1 MHVMLGELLDVV
13 SVGTK
18 AYAQRMLS
26 VRAVDHRPNNGMRYA
41 IGPPINISGIS
52 AGHKNTNNG
61 YFLVTHT
68 LSTPF
73 SFRISISCVSFSTVG
88 VHLGALVR

>member
-1 MHVMLGELLDVV
+1 MLGELLDVV
-13 SVGTK
+13 SVRTK

-26 VRAVDHRPNNGMRYA
+26 VRVFDHRPNNGMRYA

-61 YFLVTHT
+61 YFLVIHT

-73 SFRISISCVSFSTVG
+73 SFRISISCVSFSAVG
-88 VHLGALVR
+88 VRLGALVR